1 MKLEKGIEKFIK
13 DLGKDIK
20 RMEKE
25 MDNTTR
31 KEEYNK
37 IKSDR
42 QILKDVKD
50 DLEKIMNDSLV

>member
-1 MKLEKGIEKFIK
+1 MKLEKGIIKFIEE
-13 DLGKDIK
+13 LEKDIL
-20 RMEKE
+20 RMKKD

>member
-1 MKLEKGIEKFIK
+1 MNLEKGIIKFIEE
-13 DLGKDIK
+13 LEKDIL
-20 RMEKE
+20 RMKKD
-25 MDNTTR
+25 MNNTTR